1 MTIATTIAAL
11 QVVHLTIT
19 GVSSAPTSM
28 PSNLDQVKKP
38 TVLVIPSAATWNP
51 ATAGLSGLRRQSREY
66 EVRCYVQPVAQ
77 GITGI
82 DAGYDACVTLLDA
95 FGNKYLADISLGN
108 TVDNIRAISDSGVRG
123 GQGGPQWAQVDW
135 WGFIYRVTVSEKSA

>member
-19 GVSSAPTSM
+19 GVSSAPTNM

-38 TVLVIPSAATWNP
+38 TVLVIPGAATWNL
-51 ATAGLSGLRRQSREY
+51 AAVGLRRQSREY

-77 GITGI
+77 GIAGI
-82 DAGYDACVTLLDA
+82 DAGYDACVALLDA
-95 FGNKYLADISLGN
+95 FGNKYLADISLGD
-108 TVDNIRAISDSGVRG
+108 TVDTITAIADTGVG
-123 GQGGPQWAQVDW
+123 TSLMWGDVPW
-135 WGFIYRVTVSEKSA
+135 WGFIYRLTIVEKSA